1 MVFPNFFITKS
12 TGLEWFSVFL
22 TIHPVVVI
30 VVGLRAISINAHS
43 LEREGY
49 TSLHKELKKDLN
61 ASNYTEMSDY
71 SSLSASQDN
80 IAGVKF
86 RKIKDDAK
94 DETHTIIEKE

>member
-1 MVFPNFFITKS
+1 M
-12 TGLEWFSVFL
+12 
-22 TIHPVVVI
+22 
-30 VVGLRAISINAHS
+30 
-43 LEREGY
+43 
-49 TSLHKELKKDLN
+49 HKELKKDLN

-94 DETHTIIEKE
+94 DETQTIIEKE

>member
-1 MVFPNFFITKS
+1 
-12 TGLEWFSVFL
+12 
-22 TIHPVVVI
+22 
-30 VVGLRAISINAHS
+30 
-43 LEREGY
+43 
-49 TSLHKELKKDLN
+49 
-61 ASNYTEMSDY
+61 MSDY